1 MRIDEVKKRMAK
13 GVYIT
18 LSGTLLIW
26 EGKTRAGP
34 NGRIGLKSFLKT
46 VEITQHI

>member
-18 LSGTLLIW
+18 LSGYFADLRR
-26 EGKTRAGP
+26 K
-34 NGRIGLKSFLKT
+34 NKGRT
-46 VEITQHI
+46 